1 MGGELFAGKSGGI
14 YDLMKNGPAEELNKT
29 LNAQQAI
36 FLHGLAEAEALKRK
50 GIKADCAAGL
60 SLGEITALAFAG
72 VLKDDG
78 FVRVRAEA
86 MQACCE
92 KNRGAMLA
100 VIKLSPEKVISL
112 CKQFKEVWPV
122 NFNSPEQTVCS
133 CSADIVDAFSDAVA
147 SAGGRALK
155 VKANGAFH
163 SPHMNEASKTV
174 AEYLTSI
181 KLGKPEIPVF
191 SNVTARPFDNS
202 ALISKQISSPVLWQQ
217 IIENMIKDGVDSFIE
232 CGPGTVLSGLVKK
245 IAGENV
251 QIQKAEELLWAKD
264 QVAATA
270 QKIAGDFGGVDVLV
284 NNAGITRD
292 NLAIR
297 MSETEFDEV
306 IAVNLKGVFNC
317 CKHFM
322 RAIMK
327 SSGGGRIINISS
339 ISGISG
345 TAGQANYAA
354 SKAGVIA
361 MTKVLA
367 RELGGKGV
375 TVNAIAPGFID
386 TDMTVGLDES
396 IKEHVLK
403 TAVIKRFGKVG
414 DIASAVSFLASP
426 EAGYITGQTLV
437 IDGGLTL

>member
-1 MGGELFAGKSGGI
+1 MGE
-14 YDLMKNGPAEELNKT
+14 GPSK
-29 LNAQQAI
+29 
-36 FLHGLAEAEALKRK
+36 
-50 GIKADCAAGL
+50 
-60 SLGEITALAFAG
+60 
-72 VLKDDG
+72 V
-78 FVRVRAEA
+78 
-86 MQACCE
+86 
-92 KNRGAMLA
+92 A
-100 VIKLSPEKVISL
+100 VITGGSRGIGKEIADRFLRDGYKVAVISNSGS
-112 CKQFKEVWPV
+112 EVKGAAV
-122 NFNSPEQTVCS
+122 YKCNV
-133 CSADIVDAFSDAVA
+133 ADF
-147 SAGGRALK
+147 
-155 VKANGAFH
+155 
-163 SPHMNEASKTV
+163 E
-174 AEYLTSI
+174 
-181 KLGKPEIPVF
+181 
-191 SNVTARPFDNS
+191 
-202 ALISKQISSPVLWQQ
+202 
-217 IIENMIKDGVDSFIE
+217 
-232 CGPGTVLSGLVKK
+232 
-245 IAGENV
+245 
-251 QIQKAEELLWAKD
+251 

-306 IAVNLKGVFNC
+306 ISVNLKGVFNC

-327 SSGGGRIINISS
+327 SGGGRIINISS

-361 MTKVLA
+361 MTKVMA

-414 DIASAVSFLASP
+414 DIAAAVSFLASP